1 MSPSASEKS
10 LHLSVKPL
18 RSSFYVVHV
27 ERIDLFHFAFHVC
40 VELFRSTCVY
50 LVTLPSHSHQASW
63 RAFLVNSFFESL
75 CAERSSLNWV
85 TSAGKE
91 GGGLVILQAHRIL
104 ISLFSKESSS
114 VNLGGNETSASSAR
128 MAIRMCIS
136 GLRRCGRGS
145 YNWYL
150 P

>member
-85 TSAGKE
+85 TSAGKG
-91 GGGLVILQAHRIL
+91 GGGLSDPSSTQNSNFL
-104 ISLFSKESSS
+104 IFQGEFFSES
-114 VNLGGNETSASSAR
+114 
-128 MAIRMCIS
+128 
-136 GLRRCGRGS
+136 
-145 YNWYL
+145 WWK
-150 P
+150 